1 MLPIKRSVPGKKSS
15 QNDTINMEKSF
26 QKKPPN
32 VFQIVNLGT
41 TQLNLQKMLLH
52 QSIAESIHCP
62 PKKKKNNKN
71 FSLKIY
77 VYKEFVAPNH
87 LTQADSSLFE
97 RKMASFAQFKTIEI

>member
-15 QNDTINMEKSF
+15 WNNTIDMERSF
-26 QKKPPN
+26 RKKLLN
-32 VFQIVNLGT
+32 AFQIIDLGT
-41 TQLNLQKMLLH
+41 TQLNLQKTPLH
-52 QSIAESIHCP
+52 RLIAEYTHCP

-87 LTQADSSLFE
+87 LMQADSSSFE
-97 RKMASFAQFKTIEI
+97 RKMASFVQFKIIET